1 MSNNSI
7 TKNKLKMSY
16 PQPQYSVIQA
26 AKDLPT
32 YTAESTDK
40 ILARQADGNLGYILV
55 SDLQTTL
62 DGEGLATDS
71 ALQALSAS
79 VAGVFDGSGVGVF
92 STVQALANGTA
103 DNFKVGDDVLIGDI
117 NVSNLMQ
124 VKGIQDGTKGF
135 IQFGSGSAMPRIGG
149 NGSNRLTM
157 SNIPSYASNAA
168 AISAGL
174 AFGDIYRNGDNLC
187 ITHA

>member
-1 MSNNSI
+1 MAYPEPHYSI
-7 TKNKLKMSY
+7 TET
-16 PQPQYSVIQA
+16 

-40 ILARQADGNLGYILV
+40 VLARQADGKLGYILV

-62 DGEGLATDS
+62 DGDGLATD
-71 ALQALSAS
+71 AELHALSAS

-103 DNFKVGDDVLIGDI
+103 DNFKVGDDVYIGDI
-117 NVSNLMQ
+117 NVSNVMQ
-124 VKGIQDGTKGF
+124 VKGVQDGTKGY
-135 IQFGSGSAMPRIGG
+135 IQFGSGSAMPKIGG
-149 NGSNRLTM
+149 GGQNHLSI
-157 SNIPSYASNAA
+157 SNIPTYASNAA
-168 AISAGL
+168 AVSAGL

>member
-1 MSNNSI
+1 MAYPEERYSI
-7 TKNKLKMSY
+7 SQTAN
-16 PQPQYSVIQA
+16 
-26 AKDLPT
+26 DLPT

-40 ILARQADGNLGYILV
+40 ILARQADGKLGYILV

-62 DGEGLATDS
+62 DGEGLATDA
-71 ALQALSAS
+71 ALQAVSAS
-79 VAGVFDGSGVGVF
+79 VASAFNGSGVGVF

-124 VKGIQDGTKGF
+124 VKGIQDETKGY

-157 SNIPSYASNAA
+157 SNIPAYASNAA
-168 AISAGL
+168 AISGGL

>member
-1 MSNNSI
+1 MALHRAFDINTIPPSGSTKVMILTEDNSEFAYATI
-7 TKNKLKMSY
+7 ES
-16 PQPQYSVIQA
+16 IQT
-26 AKDLPT
+26 P
-32 YTAESTDK
+32 
-40 ILARQADGNLGYILV
+40 
-55 SDLQTTL
+55 L
-62 DGEGLATDS
+62 DVAGLATD
-71 ALQALSAS
+71 AELQALSAS
-79 VAGVFDGSGVGVF
+79 VAGAFNGTGVGIF
-92 STVQALANGTA
+92 STVQAIANGTA
-103 DNFKVGDDVLIGDI
+103 DNFKVGDDAFIGDI

-124 VKGIQDGTKGF
+124 VKGVQDGTKGF
-135 IQFGSGSAMPRIGG
+135 IQFGSGSSMPRIGG

>member
-1 MSNNSI
+1 MAE
-7 TKNKLKMSY
+7 
-16 PQPQYSVIQA
+16 QRYSVFGA
-26 AKDLPT
+26 AMNFPEYQSVTGTTL
-32 YTAESTDK
+32 
-40 ILARQADGNLGYILV
+40 LAKNQDGMWGYI
-55 SDLQTTL
+55 SASNLQTTL
-62 DGEGLATDS
+62 DGAGLATD
-71 ALQALSAS
+71 AELQALSAS

-92 STVQALANGTA
+92 RTVQALANGTA

-117 NVSNLMQ
+117 NVSNVMQ
-124 VKGIQDGTKGF
+124 VKGIQDGTKGY
-135 IQFGSGSAMPRIGG
+135 IQFGSGSSMPRIGG

-157 SNIPSYASNAA
+157 ANIPAYASNAA

>member
-1 MSNNSI
+1 MA
-7 TKNKLKMSY
+7 Y
-16 PQPQYSVIQA
+16 PEPHYTISET

-40 ILARQADGNLGYILV
+40 VLARQADGKLGYILI

-62 DGEGLATDS
+62 DGDGLATD
-71 ALQALSAS
+71 AELQALSAS

-124 VKGIQDGTKGF
+124 VKGIQDGTKGY

-157 SNIPSYASNAA
+157 TNIPSYASNAA
-168 AISAGL
+168 AISGGL

-187 ITHA
+187 IVHA

>member
-1 MSNNSI
+1 MA
-7 TKNKLKMSY
+7 Y
-16 PQPQYSVIQA
+16 PEQRYDISET
-26 AKDLPT
+26 AKDLPQ

-40 ILARQADGNLGYILV
+40 ILARQADGKLGYILV

-62 DGEGLATDS
+62 DGEGLATDA
-71 ALQALSAS
+71 ALQAVSAS
-79 VAGVFDGSGVGVF
+79 VASVFNGSGVGIF

-135 IQFGSGSAMPRIGG
+135 IQFGSGSSMPRIGG

-157 SNIPSYASNAA
+157 TNIPSYASNAA
-168 AISAGL
+168 AISGGL
-174 AFGDIYRNGDNLC
+174 AFNDIYRNGDNLC
-187 ITHA
+187 IVHA